1 MKYAQLI
8 VALAFV
14 LLAYA
19 PAHAQSSGPGLSIVP
34 RAGVG
39 VPIHYVVGVAAEGHL
54 GSRLRAV
61 AQVERWGFQD
71 DCIGIGPCFDS
82 GTLVDAGVNVNVG
95 SATARLQSYVG
106 SAAGAVWRRDTQA
119 DELHRNW
126 TARARA
132 GADWRTGGGVAWR
145 GEAGVVHM
153 FNEPG
158 HGTGPLAY
166 VSVGAVIPLTGRR

>member
-1 MKYAQLI
+1 MKYGPLFFA
-8 VALAFV
+8 VAFV

-19 PAHAQSSGPGLSIVP
+19 PSHAQSSDPALSIVP
-34 RAGVG
+34 RAGIG
-39 VPIHYVVGVAAEGHL
+39 VPIHYVVGVGAEANVS
-54 GSRLRAV
+54 SRFRAV
-61 AQVERWGFQD
+61 TQVERWGFQD
-71 DCIGIGPCFDS
+71 DCLGIGPCFDG
-82 GTLVDAGVNVNVG
+82 GTLFDAGVDVNVG
-95 SATARLQSYVG
+95 TTAARLQPYVG

-132 GADWRTGGGVAWR
+132 GAEWRTNGGVSWR

-153 FNEPG
+153 FDEPG

-166 VSVGAVIPLTGRR
+166 VSVGASIPLIGRR